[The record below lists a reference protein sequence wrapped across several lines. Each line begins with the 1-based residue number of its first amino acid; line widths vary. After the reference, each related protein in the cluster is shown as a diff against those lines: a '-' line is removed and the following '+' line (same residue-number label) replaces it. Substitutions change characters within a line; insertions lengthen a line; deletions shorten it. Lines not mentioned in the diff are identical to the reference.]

1 MQIKSSR
8 PASVSEAKEILA
20 KRKDDGELGYEQ
32 NQALE
37 STDRFGDADAKKAK
51 ALIEALSKIDKIS
64 TEIAIKIVDIRPGNA
79 ATLRAILVK
88 DRVELNED
96 ELNNILKELA

>member
-8 PASVSEAKEILA
+8 PVSVSEAKEILA

-32 NQALE
+32 SQALDN
-37 STDRFGDADAKKAK
+37 SDRFGDADAKKAK
-51 ALIEALSKIDKIS
+51 KLIETLSKIEKIS
-64 TEIAIKIVDIRPGNA
+64 TELATKIVDIRPGNA
-79 ATLRAILVK
+79 ATLRAVLVK
-88 DRVELNED
+88 DRIELSED